1 MAMVKRLNYSSR
13 CLPGA
18 VIHHRDISIYLD
30 EAHTSDTDD
39 PLFFTRDRYSVI
51 PIYIFFLSPSVQ
63 LTADDGILKSSIF
76 SDQAMSNV

>member
-13 CLPGA
+13 CLPEA

-51 PIYIFFLSPSVQ
+51 PIYIFFFVPVRPVNC
-63 LTADDGILKSSIF
+63 G
-76 SDQAMSNV
+76 